1 MKKYIF
7 TSLFCILLLT
17 GCTTNT
23 QVANP
28 IIAVNTI
35 EEMND
40 YLNYKVPVLDKDV
53 KDYILIKDTT
63 HAKIL
68 YEDNT
73 EFDID
78 KDEETVSGIYG
89 GAKVKEEIIENMN
102 VKYYVYDNIHYAIW
116 TNGTYS
122 FSYQNMND
130 NINFD
135 ELKILC
141 EKTKDLK

>member
-1 MKKYIF
+1 MESPCPKF
-7 TSLFCILLLT
+7 
-17 GCTTNT
+17 N
-23 QVANP
+23 
-28 IIAVNTI
+28 
-35 EEMND
+35 
-40 YLNYKVPVLDKDV
+40 
-53 KDYILIKDTT
+53 
-63 HAKIL
+63 
-68 YEDNT
+68 
-73 EFDID
+73 
-78 KDEETVSGIYG
+78 EETVSGIYG
-89 GAKVKEEIIENMN
+89 GAKVKEEIIENIN

>member
-1 MKKYIF
+1 MESPCPKFNEK
-7 TSLFCILLLT
+7 
-17 GCTTNT
+17 
-23 QVANP
+23 
-28 IIAVNTI
+28 
-35 EEMND
+35 
-40 YLNYKVPVLDKDV
+40 
-53 KDYILIKDTT
+53 
-63 HAKIL
+63 
-68 YEDNT
+68 
-73 EFDID
+73 
-78 KDEETVSGIYG
+78 TVSDIYG
-89 GAKVKEEIIENMN
+89 EAKVKEEIIEDMN

>member
-40 YLNYKVPVLDKDV
+40 YLNYKMPVLDKDV

-63 HAKIL
+63 HARIL
-68 YEDNT
+68 YSL
-73 EFDID
+73 
-78 KDEETVSGIYG
+78 K
-89 GAKVKEEIIENMN
+89 
-102 VKYYVYDNIHYAIW
+102 KYIK
-116 TNGTYS
+116 
-122 FSYQNMND
+122 Q
-130 NINFD
+130 
-135 ELKILC
+135 
-141 EKTKDLK
+141 